1 MRHHKT
7 RQTPKRQEAS
17 WASCLRLSKKSR
29 PDDMRVRSGHIQGNF
44 ALRVCEPVRAS
55 ARFGAKFCPQGD
67 TRGKEFLSRVCG
79 QKWVPPGA
87 WRFCDTLRQ
96 EASWASCLGVLL
108 LNTCYSVKT
117 LRGRYRRM
125 ALTGPPARSVLPR
138 SGMPAKAKR
147 HSRRSRLRGPA
158 AASAGVPAGSY
169 PSRPAREDGR
179 RLPSLS

>member
-1 MRHHKT
+1 MKFVILRHHKT
-7 RQTPKRQEAS
+7 RQTARQTPKRQEAS

-55 ARFGAKFCPQGD
+55 ARFGAKFCPQGAAAPSASSGRSSEGAAGAALRFSQAP
-67 TRGKEFLSRVCG
+67 TVARRENRLVCG

-108 LNTCYSVKT
+108 LNACYSVKT
-117 LRGRYRRM
+117 LRGPIPAHGPYRSTCSKRFAEIRY
-125 ALTGPPARSVLPR
+125 
-138 SGMPAKAKR
+138 
-147 HSRRSRLRGPA
+147 
-158 AASAGVPAGSY
+158 ASKSKTP
-169 PSRPAREDGR
+169 
-179 RLPSLS
+179 

>member
-1 MRHHKT
+1 M
-7 RQTPKRQEAS
+7 
-17 WASCLRLSKKSR
+17 
-29 PDDMRVRSGHIQGNF
+29 
-44 ALRVCEPVRAS
+44 CEPPCGECAVQCSILSPGGSCAKRVQWTKQRRRGWRSAPVFAS
-55 ARFGAKFCPQGD
+55 AHRGAPRKSAKRKRA
-67 TRGKEFLSRVCG
+67 RGKEFLSRVCG

-108 LNTCYSVKT
+108 LNACYSVKT

-138 SGMPAKAKR
+138 SGMPAKAGR

-169 PSRPAREDGR
+169 PSRPAREGGR